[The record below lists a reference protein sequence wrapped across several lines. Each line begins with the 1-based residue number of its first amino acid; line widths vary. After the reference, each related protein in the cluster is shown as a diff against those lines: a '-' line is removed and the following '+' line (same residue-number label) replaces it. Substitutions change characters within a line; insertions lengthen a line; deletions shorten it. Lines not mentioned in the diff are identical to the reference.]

1 MRFIPTAV
9 HGLIDYVMGLF
20 LIASPF
26 FLGFRDDGAAT
37 WVPVV
42 LGVGMVLVSLFT
54 DNEAGLARR
63 IPMPTHLGLDLLS
76 GAFLALSPWLLGFSE
91 RVWVPHRALGL
102 AEVAGSLT
110 TKAVPSDR
118 AAERAARP

>member
-42 LGVGMVLVSLFT
+42 LGVVMVLVSLFT

-63 IPMPTHLGLDLLS
+63 IPMPVHLWLDLLS

-91 RVWVPHRALGL
+91 RVWVPHLVLGL

-110 TKAVPSDR
+110 TKTVPSDR